1 MPAWSATDDVTLVGE
16 NAQPKINAIHSII
29 LPFITTS
36 FHYGTTAFCRPFER
50 PNASFPN
57 AAVNGQRCSQPPRG
71 PSRHKSLTRALVPHS
86 KAAEDQCL
94 ALPGSGAARI
104 VARLEGGAS
113 SRRDGGKN
121 DLWQRNA
128 LASVCAL

>member
-57 AAVNGQRCSQPPRG
+57 AAVNGQRCRQPPPPE
-71 PSRHKSLTRALVPHS
+71 PSPHKSLPPPLLPPPQPPQ
-86 KAAEDQCL
+86 DQ
-94 ALPGSGAARI
+94 PSP
-104 VARLEGGAS
+104 S
-113 SRRDGGKN
+113 PP
-121 DLWQRNA
+121 
-128 LASVCAL
+128 

>member
-57 AAVNGQRCSQPPRG
+57 AAVNWQRCRQPPPR
-71 PSRHKSLTRALVPHS
+71 PFPHKSLTRALVPHP
-86 KAAEDQCL
+86 KAAKVSYF
-94 ALPGSGAARI
+94 PFSGSG
-104 VARLEGGAS
+104 
-113 SRRDGGKN
+113 
-121 DLWQRNA
+121 
-128 LASVCAL
+128 